1 MAAKNI
7 VSMVLLLAPLVGNAT
22 TPALPEQRLCVGK
35 DSDIVIGTIVDG
47 AGEDCRLTTQVQCG
61 YQNYVRL
68 TIVIKEVLAVGGT
81 SSWRQPVVPKSS
93 GAVEDVIGKRF
104 DVLAEVADSP
114 SHPTWS
120 GDGPINYGLLT
131 GPTSKPLTD
140 KQVQDLFVG
149 KTFIFSIMPRTGE
162 MPYYSTVW
170 PVESKTWVLKTVRE
184 GDERSCPAIYEPR
197 LP

>member
-7 VSMVLLLAPLVGNAT
+7 VSIVLLLAPLVGNAT

-47 AGEDCRLTTQVQCG
+47 AGEDCRLTTQAQCS
-61 YQNYVRL
+61 YRNYVRL
-68 TIVIKEVLAVGGT
+68 TIVIKEVLAVGGA
-81 SSWRQPVVPKSS
+81 SSWEPVIPKSN

-104 DVLAEVADSP
+104 DVLAEVQDSP
-114 SHPTWS
+114 HYPTWS
-120 GDGPINYGLLT
+120 GDGPTNYGLLT

-149 KTFIFSIMPRTGE
+149 KTFIFSIMARTGQR
-162 MPYYSTVW
+162 PYYSTVW
-170 PVESKTWVLKTVRE
+170 PVESKTWVLNTVRE
-184 GDERSCPAIYEPR
+184 GNERLCPVIYEPR